1 MAVCL
6 VFAAPGPRERSYF
19 LARIERAPVSA
30 ECIYIDVEP
39 VRAQFALENM
49 SAHGRRGQQKLSRLP
64 LLANH
69 KPPLKVIRNLSFAVG
84 LPMFFKRPSN
94 SRTQESLAFSCLMTL
109 LAAASASRI
118 KQRQT
123 SRALGPPMVRK
134 HQTSSPVVHNN
145 GFLDGFVRRPAKD
158 STVVDHGARSLMI
171 ADHGWA

>member
-1 MAVCL
+1 MSAHI
-6 VFAAPGPRERSYF
+6 FWRE
-19 LARIERAPVSA
+19 LSA
-30 ECIYIDVEP
+30 LLSLRNAYIDVEP

-134 HQTSSPVVHNN
+134 HHTSSPVVHNN

-158 STVVDHGARSLMI
+158 STVVDHGARSLMM